1 MKPLISEACNAKLDE
16 IVTKCF
22 EGNRIADRGMSI
34 LAVKFAMNK
43 TESILHP
50 KIAHLFPA
58 LADKVSGYQDS
69 RNCLT
74 FYGLTPEDRSDYGTP
89 LEFFDKLYYFMVDL
103 ESLISEAIDMAKDE
117 DYFTQAFLLEFS
129 RSVSSLTAQC
139 QLLLDKATF
148 HRNDWMAFDHRVD
161 EFIILG

>member
-1 MKPLISEACNAKLDE
+1 MKPLISDILNSKLDE

-43 TESILHP
+43 SESILHA
-50 KIAHLFPA
+50 KVAHLFPA
-58 LADKVSGYQDS
+58 LADIVSGYQDS

-74 FYGLTPEDRSDYGTP
+74 FYGTTPSDRSDYVSP
-89 LEFFDKLYYFMVDL
+89 LEFFDKLYYFMLDL
-103 ESLISEAIDMAKDE
+103 ESLISETIDMAEE
-117 DYFTQAFLLEFS
+117 DHFTHAFLFEYS
-129 RSVSSLTAQC
+129 REIAKLTAQC

-148 HRNDWMAFDHRVD
+148 HKDDWMAFDHRIE
-161 EFIILG
+161 EFIIL

>member
-1 MKPLISEACNAKLDE
+1 MKPLISDNINSKLDE

-43 TESILHP
+43 SESILHP

-74 FYGLTPEDRSDYGTP
+74 FYGVTPADRSDYDSP
-89 LEFFDKLYYFMVDL
+89 LEFFDKLYYFMLDL
-103 ESLISEAIDMAKDE
+103 EALICDTVDMTEE
-117 DYFTQAFLLEFS
+117 DHFTHAFLLEFS
-129 RSVSSLTAQC
+129 RSIAELTAQC

-148 HRNDWMAFDHRVD
+148 HNGDWMAFDHRID